1 MAEEN
6 VFDRLAKELNTLP
19 NEIQEL
25 YEDATKQEIRVAGMT
40 LRKNLIRGAGK
51 NTNFGSS
58 LIQQLNDNITK
69 PKETFLKG
77 QYYEVEVD
85 WDDERLVNTDL
96 GIKSGKYANIPRARK
111 KRNYSKVPAT
121 YKDLAYII
129 NYGRGANFSQS
140 NEKVIMGNFF
150 VQKAVRSVK
159 KWKVKRDLVFKTKLN
174 VLANKKFEK

>member
-19 NEIQEL
+19 NEIQEI
-25 YEDATKQEIRVAGMT
+25 YEDATKQEIRVAGNT

-51 NTNFGSS
+51 NTRFNT
-58 LIQQLNDNITK
+58 LVQKLNERIYE
-69 PKETFLKG
+69 KETFIKG

-85 WDDERLVNTDL
+85 WTDERLVNTDL
-96 GIKSGKYANIPRARK
+96 GLGYGKYAHIPRARK
-111 KRNYSKVPAT
+111 KRNYSIRPAT

-140 NEKVIMGNFF
+140 NEKVIAGNYF
-150 VQKAVRSVK
+150 VQKAVRSIK
-159 KWKVKRDLVFKTKLN
+159 KWRIKRDLIFRTKLDI
-174 VLANKKFEK
+174 LANKKFEK

>member
-19 NEIQEL
+19 NEIQEI
-25 YEDATKQEIRVAGMT
+25 YEDATKQEIRVAGYT

-51 NTNFGSS
+51 NTLMSQK
-58 LIQQLNDNITK
+58 LITALNDSISE
-69 PKETFLKG
+69 PKETFIKG
-77 QYYEVEVD
+77 SYYEVEVD

-96 GIKSGKYANIPRARK
+96 DIKTGTFADIPRARK
-111 KRNYSKVPAT
+111 KRNYSRSPAT

-159 KWKVKRDLVFKTKLN
+159 KWKVKRDRVFTVKMQ

>member
-19 NEIQEL
+19 NEIQEI
-25 YEDATKQEIRVAGMT
+25 YEDATKQEIRVAGNT

-51 NTNFGSS
+51 NTLMSQT
-58 LIQQLNDNITK
+58 LINNLNKNITE
-69 PKETFLKG
+69 KETFIKG
-77 QYYEVEVD
+77 KYYEVEVD
-85 WDDERLVNTDL
+85 WDNERIVNTDL
-96 GIKSGKYANIPRARK
+96 GIKTGTFANIPRARK
-111 KRNYSKVPAT
+111 KRNYSRVPAT

-129 NYGRGANFSQS
+129 NYGRGANYSQS

-159 KWKVKRDLVFKTKLN
+159 KWKVKRDLVFRTKLN